1 MRLFYLKHIGEL
13 IKRYRRVRQLK
24 CMKAKLK
31 WIRPRR
37 KGMADLIALLGVA
50 AILSVVVFAT
60 PSDIPIGE
68 MAYQK
73 LWLGRMI
80 FVFVICCVFSLCL
93 NRKQYLS
100 FPSIVTWVL
109 IVLGG
114 IEAIWGLRQIYG
126 LAVSN
131 HSLYALTGSFYNPG
145 PYSGYLAMI
154 FPLCLHE
161 WLSLREKTERTCLE
175 QGKYYVTLGVILLI
189 LCVLPAG
196 MSRSAWIAAI
206 ISGVW
211 VYGIH
216 ASWRIRLKE
225 IRTRYKRKVGLACI
239 AGGVIIIM
247 IGYALFQLKATSA
260 NGRLFMWK
268 VSALAIAESPIVG
281 HGTGSFVSAYGRAQ
295 EDYFANGEYSE
306 TEELVAGSPEYAF
319 NEYLQIAVE
328 YGVPFLLVTALVI
341 TFCLWRGITENRIG
355 ICGGVISVLV
365 FAFSSY
371 PMQLPA
377 FVIAF
382 LILLMAC
389 IAGRFLAWQLAFAC
403 VLGFSGYHWWQ
414 ADVHQ
419 ECKDWANCRMLY
431 QAGAYQ
437 SAKEGYERLY
447 PKLKGRGAFLFEYGH
462 CLHKLK
468 EADASILL
476 LKEASTRSCDPMILN
491 IIGKN
496 FQEKGEYAQAEKWL
510 LRSTHLLP
518 GRIYPYYLLAKLYA
532 SPGYLQPDKFHEMA
546 DLVLT
551 KEPKVQ
557 STAVREM
564 RDEIRKLVI
573 DVSNEKIVNN
583 RNVND

>member
-1 MRLFYLKHIGEL
+1 MREKVDYMHIILRGGL
-13 IKRYRRVRQLK
+13 LAMV
-24 CMKAKLK
+24 C
-31 WIRPRR
+31 
-37 KGMADLIALLGVA
+37 AL
-50 AILSVVVFAT
+50 LSVVWVNDPMLPA
-60 PSDIPIGE
+60 GE
-68 MAYQK
+68 LSGQ
-73 LWLGRMI
+73 WLYLAKVAMGAAVGWVVSAFLYYRKGYDMGAD
-80 FVFVICCVFSLCL
+80 FYRVVIW
-93 NRKQYLS
+93 S
-100 FPSIVTWVL
+100 F
-109 IVLGG
+109 IVLAAS
-114 IEAIWGLRQIYG
+114 EAIYGLRQLYG
-126 LAVSN
+126 FTSSH
-131 HSLYALTGSFYNPG
+131 HSLYSLTGSFFNPG

-154 FPLCLHE
+154 FPLCLDQWLRLRKRENKNWME
-161 WLSLREKTERTCLE
+161 WT
-175 QGKYYVTLGVILLI
+175 GYYGAVAVLFLI

-196 MSRSAWIAAI
+196 MSRSAWVAAL
-206 ISGVW
+206 ISGIW
-211 VYGIH
+211 VYGVH
-216 ASWRIRLKE
+216 KSWPVRLK
-225 IRTRYKRKVGLACI
+225 RVWMRKKTKVLAVTSVLCI
-239 AGGVIIIM
+239 VVLVGGVC
-247 IGYALFQLKATSA
+247 LFNLKKDSA
-260 NGRLFMWK
+260 SGRLFMWK
-268 VSALAIAESPIVG
+268 ISSRAIAEKPF
-281 HGTGSFVSAYGRAQ
+281 TGYGQGNFALAYGTSQ
-295 EDYFANGEYSE
+295 EAYFAEGSYSPQ
-306 TEELVAGSPEYAF
+306 EELVAGIPEYAI
-319 NEYLQIAVE
+319 NEYLQIALEWGIPV
-328 YGVPFLLVTALVI
+328 LLCCLAFAG
-341 TFCLWRGITENRIG
+341 FCLRRGVELKRWG
-355 ICGGVISVLV
+355 PCGSVISLLV

-573 DVSNEKIVNN
+573 DVSNEKIVNS